1 MTDFSLSPRTR
12 LWLALLLVLLAA
24 AAFLT
29 MNVRAG
35 WSFTLMLRG
44 EKLLTLLLVGYC
56 IAVSTLLF
64 QTITGN
70 RILSPGIMG
79 FDSLYLLLQS
89 LLIFTFGSFFFVALD
104 VRLKWLLE
112 VVVLS
117 GSMCLLYY
125 WLFVRQRRHLHLL
138 VLVGIVFGILFR
150 SLNAL
155 IARMM
160 DPVAYDL
167 LQDVMFASFNRVDVD
182 LLGITA
188 LLALLVSL
196 QLWRWRHAFD
206 VLALGREQALSLG
219 LNPTRMTLQL
229 LVCIAVLVSISTALV
244 GPVTF
249 FGLLVANLAY
259 LLAGTH
265 RHVYLLP
272 MAAGLAML
280 VLVAGQAVLEHWL
293 NFATGLSVVVEF
305 AGGLFFLWLVI
316 QQGRK

>member
-1 MTDFSLSPRTR
+1 MTDFNLSPRTR
-12 LWLALLLVLLAA
+12 LWLAFLLVLLAA

-35 WSFTLMLRG
+35 WSFTLLLRG

-160 DPVAYDL
+160 DPVVYDL

-182 LLGITA
+182 LLGVTA

-305 AGGLFFLWLVI
+305 AGGLFFLWLVV